1 MSQYNTNKQYINLPY
16 NTNTPPT
23 NIPDNPPSI
32 SKDSSNKYKTLF
44 YKAREAYRSILKDK
58 QRLIKE
64 NQDLKDTINRFTC
77 QAECYK
83 HKQAERFKQALDEIE
98 RLLKDALD
106 FENFYKCLD
115 IIKKTNE
122 VNNDNKQRKLSKNVK
137 RRTSQSYYK

>member
-44 YKAREAYRSILKDK
+44 YKAREAYRSTLKDK

-64 NQDLKDTINRFTC
+64 NQDLKDSINRFTC

-83 HKQAERFKQALDEIE
+83 HKQAERFKQALKDIE
-98 RLLKDALD
+98 
-106 FENFYKCLD
+106 
-115 IIKKTNE
+115 
-122 VNNDNKQRKLSKNVK
+122 KLSVNAFCLTNGTNKDKCNFVK
-137 RRTSQSYYK
+137 QILGIINKTKDGE